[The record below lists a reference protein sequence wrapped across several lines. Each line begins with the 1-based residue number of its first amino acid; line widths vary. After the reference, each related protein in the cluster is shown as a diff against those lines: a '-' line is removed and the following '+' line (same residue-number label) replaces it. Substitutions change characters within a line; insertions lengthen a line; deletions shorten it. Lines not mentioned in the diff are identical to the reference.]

1 MKDVGES
8 RVRNEEFARRFSRE
22 RVIQSVVTA
31 SVPTII
37 DVGAHHGQSALYL
50 RELFPGST
58 IHSFEPD
65 PDSFQR
71 LASLGLSGHH
81 CTQAAL
87 SDRRGQVTFF
97 RNAISHTNSLYKVN
111 LGSNDSIKLTE
122 ARRTGGNDFSRS
134 LNQPF
139 EVRCSTLDDYCEE
152 AGIGRVDL
160 LKIDVQGAEAS
171 VLRGAAR
178 TLESTGAV
186 VLEASFYDFYE
197 HKTAI
202 SELEHCLGPAGL
214 SLFSILE
221 ISQNPMNGRTDWAEL
236 LYTRDGRAGSGT
248 HHSAGRDHR

>member
-8 RVRNEEFARRFSRE
+8 RARNEEFARRFSRE

-31 SVPTII
+31 SAPTII
-37 DVGAHHGQSALYL
+37 DVGAHHGQSARYL

-71 LASLGLSGHH
+71 LVSLGLADHH

-97 RNAISHTNSLYKVN
+97 RNGISHTNSLHRVN
-111 LGSNDSIKLTE
+111 LESNDSIKLTE

-139 EVRCSTLDDYCEE
+139 EVRCSTLDDYCQE
-152 AGIGRVDL
+152 AEITRVDL

-178 TLESTGAV
+178 TLESTSAV

-197 HKTAI
+197 HRTGIA
-202 SELEHCLGPAGL
+202 ELEHCLGPAGL

-236 LYTRDGRAGSGT
+236 LYTQDRREGPGTNRQSERDR
-248 HHSAGRDHR
+248 R

>member
-8 RVRNEEFARRFSRE
+8 RARNEEFAKKFSRE

-31 SVPTII
+31 SRPTII

-50 RELFPGST
+50 RELFPGSA

-65 PDSFQR
+65 PDSFRR
-71 LASLGLSGHH
+71 LAGLGLADHH
-81 CTQAAL
+81 CAQIAL
-87 SDRRGQVTFF
+87 SDHCGHVTFF
-97 RNAISHTNSLYKVN
+97 RNGISHTNSLYRVN
-111 LGSNDSIKLTE
+111 LESNDSIKLTE

-139 EVRCSTLDDYCEE
+139 EVRCLTLDDYCAE
-152 AGIGRVDL
+152 AGIEHVDL

-171 VLRGAAR
+171 VLRGGAR
-178 TLESTGAV
+178 TLKNTSAV

-197 HKTAI
+197 HRTAI
-202 SELEHCLGPAGL
+202 SELERSLGPAGL

-236 LYTRDGRAGSGT
+236 LYTRDAPRGT
-248 HHSAGRDHR
+248 SMHRPTELDHR